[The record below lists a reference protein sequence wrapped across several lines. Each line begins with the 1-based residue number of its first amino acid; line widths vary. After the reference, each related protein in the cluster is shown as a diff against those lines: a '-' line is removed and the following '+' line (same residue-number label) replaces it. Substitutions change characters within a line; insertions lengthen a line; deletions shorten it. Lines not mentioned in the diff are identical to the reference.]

1 MAAMNTTEINA
12 SPGPA
17 LTIGFDLD
25 MTLADG
31 RPGIKAV
38 LDMVA
43 AETGVAI
50 DSDLAITRV
59 GPPIEEEMAY
69 WFPADQVDAA
79 ADRYRALFP
88 EHGAPVGKLLPGALE
103 AIAAVYRHGGR
114 PIVVTGKFEPNARLN
129 LAALDIKVDDVFG
142 SVFADRKGSVL
153 REQGAGVYVGDH
165 LGDITGART
174 GGALAVAVA
183 TGPYTADEL
192 REAGADVVLNDLTEF
207 PGWLDTHLAA

>member
-1 MAAMNTTEINA
+1 MNTTEINA
-12 SPGPA
+12 SPPPA

-59 GPPIEEEMAY
+59 GPPIEEEMAH
-69 WFPADQVDAA
+69 WFPAEEVDAA

-88 EHGAPVGKLLPGALE
+88 RYGAPVGALLPGALD

-129 LAALDIKVDDVFG
+129 LAALGIEVDDVFG
-142 SVFADRKGSVL
+142 SVFADRKGTVL
-153 REQGAGVYVGDH
+153 REQNAGVYVGDH
-165 LGDITGART
+165 LGDIAGARA
-174 GGALAVAVA
+174 GGALAVTVA
-183 TGPYTADEL
+183 TGPYTAEEL
-192 REAGADVVLNDLTEF
+192 RAAGADVVLKDLTEF
-207 PGWLDTHLAA
+207 PAWLDAHLVDA